1 LIPQSPDPVGPGARN
16 APHVRRD
23 DWRAKLPFFHG
34 WLIVA
39 GSLVVLGL
47 TYSVMYSFSVFYA
60 ALLEEFKWGRGEAA
74 GVYSVFMIVTGFGAL
89 VAGVLAD
96 RFGPGRVI
104 ACGGAVL
111 AIGLILCSQVTS
123 LWQFYVAFGVVV
135 SLGVSV
141 SGWTPCVTMINR
153 WFSTRLGFA
162 LGIASAG
169 IGVGIMAVVPA
180 VQLIINGYG
189 WRWAFVAQAVMV
201 FFGLL
206 PVGLLLLKGRPEDI
220 GQRPDGARAGAAQS
234 PSVEKK
240 ARPKKEV
247 VVVDANWANRSWTV
261 NSAARTM
268 RLWLLCGVKLL
279 GGIATQMIFVHQVVY
294 LVDGGYDKVLAAS
307 VVGLIGLIS
316 VGAKV
321 FWGWAADNIG
331 REMTYTL
338 GCVAMAVAVGL
349 LALTRVIPHTG
360 LLYIYALLF
369 AIGYAI
375 SAPLW
380 PLVTS
385 DLFAGRKFGSIYGFV
400 SVFSGFGNALGAWIG
415 GFVYDLTSSYAIAFG
430 VAVVGKLVSAAAL
443 WVVAPRKV
451 RRVMRRTVA

>member
-1 LIPQSPDPVGPGARN
+1 MIPDPVGDDVRKSSRMHRN
-16 APHVRRD
+16 
-23 DWRAKLPFFHG
+23 DWPAKLPFFYG

-60 ALLEEFKWGRGEAA
+60 ALLDEFKWGRGEAA
-74 GVYSVFMIVTGFGAL
+74 GVYSVFMIVTGFGSLA
-89 VAGVLAD
+89 AGILAD

-104 ACGGAVL
+104 AVGGAVL
-111 AIGLILCSQVTS
+111 AVGLVFCSRVTS
-123 LWQFYVAFGVVV
+123 LWQFYLAFGVIV

-169 IGVGIMAVVPA
+169 IGVGIMIVVPA
-180 VQLIINGYG
+180 VQLIINSHG
-189 WRWAFVAQAVMV
+189 WRAAFVAQTVMV
-201 FFGLL
+201 FVGLL
-206 PVGLLLLKGRPEDI
+206 PVGILLLKGRPEDL
-220 GQRPDGARAGAAQS
+220 GQRQDGVHPSS
-234 PSVEKK
+234 PSAPSMGKK
-240 ARPKKEV
+240 LRTKKEV
-247 VVVDANWANRSWTV
+247 VVIDASWASREWTV
-261 NSAARTM
+261 NSAVRTA
-268 RLWLLCGVKLL
+268 RLWLLCAVKLL

-321 FWGWAADNIG
+321 FWGWAADNLG

-338 GCVAMAVAVGL
+338 GCLAMAIAVGL
-349 LALTRVIPHTG
+349 LALTRVMPHTS
-360 LLYIYALLF
+360 LLYVYALLF

-385 DLFAGRKFGSIYGFV
+385 DLFAGRKFGSIYGLV
-400 SVFSGFGNALGAWIG
+400 SVFSGFGNALGAWLG

-430 VAVVGKLVSAAAL
+430 VAVIGKLASAAAL

-451 RRVMRRTVA
+451 RRVLRRAVT